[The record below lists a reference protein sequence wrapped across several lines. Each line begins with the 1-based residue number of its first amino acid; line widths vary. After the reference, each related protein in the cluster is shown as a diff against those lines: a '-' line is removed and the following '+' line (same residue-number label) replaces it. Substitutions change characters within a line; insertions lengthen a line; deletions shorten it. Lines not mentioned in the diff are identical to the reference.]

1 MVKLFSPVIAVLF
14 ALAATSGLAE
24 TRRTVPKS
32 TQPAP
37 STRPA
42 DWNDARYHF
51 RAEETSA
58 IQQYYRAHPRPAPPD
73 QGKKKKKKMPPG
85 LIKKAERGGE
95 LPPGWQKKIA
105 RGEVMDPVVYRQ
117 SAPLPPELLRSLPPQ
132 PAGTVVVSV
141 EGKIVRLVEATLT
154 ILDTFDLLR

>member
-1 MVKLFSPVIAVLF
+1 MVKRFSPAIALLF
-14 ALAATSGLAE
+14 VLAATSGFAE
-24 TRRTVPKS
+24 TRRVVPGS

-37 STRPA
+37 SPRPA

-58 IQQYYRAHPRPAPPD
+58 IQQYYRAHPQPAAFD

-85 LIKKAERGGE
+85 LVKKAERGGE

-105 RGEVMDPVVYRQ
+105 RGEVIDPAVYRR
-117 SAPLPPELLRSLPPQ
+117 SAPLPPELLRTLPPQ

-141 EGKIVRLVEATLT
+141 EGKVVRLVEATLT